1 MASSSSSGDSGN
13 FGLAGILQ
21 IIFLVLKLATLVDWS
36 WTMVLMPLWIS
47 IGWTIFK
54 VLLILIIYFFDD

>member
-1 MASSSSSGDSGN
+1 MASSHSGDSGN

-21 IIFLVLKLATLVDWS
+21 IIFLVLKLAHLVDWS

-47 IGWTIFK
+47 IGGTIFK